1 MQKAMQM
8 QNAYYM
14 EQHKPIS
21 FLSVF
26 GFSFSNLSDTRL
38 IREYFDFILNTHHLY
53 TVVCTFCTALESSTL
68 EGIK

>member
-21 FLSVF
+21 YLSVF
-26 GFSFSNLSDTRL
+26 GFSFLNLSVG
-38 IREYFDFILNTHHLY
+38 YFDFILNTRIY